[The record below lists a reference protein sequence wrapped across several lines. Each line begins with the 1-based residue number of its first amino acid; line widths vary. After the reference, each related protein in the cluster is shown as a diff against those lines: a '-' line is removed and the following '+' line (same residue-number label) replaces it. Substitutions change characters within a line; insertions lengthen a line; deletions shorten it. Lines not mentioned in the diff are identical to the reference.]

1 MNRYGGETVRA
12 VCYSHHYYFSP
23 YFQFWSS
30 LTFPCPDKSPQPT
43 SVSFCPILVVPLME
57 ARMAEL
63 SVGTD
68 NSPPP
73 SRYSTA
79 TRETSQVSAASPPLP
94 AGIPKQPGKNPSHP
108 SIPQTV
114 WSTTWAKTK
123 GKKTKPKVV
132 LHSYRISVQCW
143 TDFRLFSRFHKN
155 ALYESGATDSHLGGP
170 QLTIPHQKIQQ

>member
-1 MNRYGGETVRA
+1 MLQSLLLFFP
-12 VCYSHHYYFSP
+12 C
-23 YFQFWSS
+23 FQFFIQSHIS
-30 LTFPCPDKSPQPT
+30 MSRQKPSANQLE
-43 SVSFCPILVVPLME
+43 FCPILVVQLME
-57 ARMAEL
+57 ARMTEL
-63 SVGTD
+63 SMGTD
-68 NSPPP
+68 NSSPP

-79 TRETSQVSAASPPLP
+79 SRETSEVSAAPPLP

-114 WSTTWAKTK
+114 WSTTWAQTK